1 MYIYIYCN
9 MIAYIYK
16 YICNQSINPPWI
28 LGTRQPEAFCDF
40 QVYLPSG
47 NETWPMVKKETPTA
61 AYDKHMFFFQ
71 ETKFEE

>member
-1 MYIYIYCN
+1 MDL
-9 MIAYIYK
+9 
-16 YICNQSINPPWI
+16 PP
-28 LGTRQPEAFCDF
+28 
-40 QVYLPSG
+40 G